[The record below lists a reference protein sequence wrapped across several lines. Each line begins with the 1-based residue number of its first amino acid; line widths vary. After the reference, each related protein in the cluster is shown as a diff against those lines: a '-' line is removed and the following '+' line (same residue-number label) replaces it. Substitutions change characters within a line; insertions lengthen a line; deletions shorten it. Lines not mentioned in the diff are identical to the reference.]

1 MRAGRGLAAA
11 LRAARDARGW
21 GLRSVHLCG
30 PLGAGK
36 TTLVRG
42 LLRGLGYRSS
52 VKSPTYTLVEP
63 YELEGRC
70 LYHFDLYRLAS
81 PLELEE
87 FGVRDYFH
95 EGALC
100 VVEWPERGAGAL
112 PGPDLICDLRV
123 SGGGRVLRVREES
136 ARGRSL
142 LAAWKE
148 PFR

>member
-11 LRAARDARGW
+11 LHKAGDLRGW
-21 GLRSVHLCG
+21 GVRSVYLSG

-42 LLRGLGYRSS
+42 LLRGLGYRGS

-63 YELEGRC
+63 YAPEGLR

-87 FGVRDYFH
+87 FGARDYFH

-100 VVEWPERGAGAL
+100 VVEWPERGEGAL
-112 PGPDLICDLRV
+112 PGPDLICDLHV
-123 SGGGRVLRVREES
+123 SGGGRVLRVRKES
-136 ARGRSL
+136 ARGLRL
-142 LAAWKE
+142 LAAWEE